1 LFAPNVISLAL
12 EDATMGDVAINYRLL
27 PESPDVNLEELTVR
41 IKAALPAGVKLH
53 NSTTKPFAF
62 GLSAIEILVVM
73 KDSGGLSDQTE
84 ENLQKVDGIQSVELL
99 EMSLI

>member
-1 LFAPNVISLAL
+1 
-12 EDATMGDVAINYRLL
+12 MGDVAINYRLL
-27 PESPDVNLEELTVR
+27 PESPDVNMEELTTR

-53 NSTTKPFAF
+53 KSTTKPFAF

-84 ENLQKVDGIQSVELL
+84 ENLQKVEGIQSVELL

>member
-1 LFAPNVISLAL
+1 
-12 EDATMGDVAINYRLL
+12 MGDVAINYRLL
-27 PESPDVNLEELTVR
+27 PESPDVNLENLTAR
-41 IKAALPAGVKLH
+41 IKAALPAGVKLQK
-53 NSTTKPFAF
+53 STTKPFAF

-84 ENLQKVDGIQSVELL
+84 ESLRKVDGIQSVELL

>member
-1 LFAPNVISLAL
+1 
-12 EDATMGDVAINYRLL
+12 MGDVAINYRLL
-27 PESPDVNLEELTVR
+27 PESPDVNLEDLTAR
-41 IKAALPAGVKLH
+41 IEAALPAGVKLH
-53 NSTTKPFAF
+53 KSTTKPFAF

-84 ENLQKVDGIQSVELL
+84 ESLRKVEGIQSVELL